1 MNQEKG
7 KSLYDN
13 LKQKEG
19 EGSKPGEFNASK
31 GWFDNFRKRFGLRSV
46 KKIGEAASAD
56 QEAADELPNA
66 SKKIIEE
73 RGYLAEPVFNAEEKC
88 PIL

>member
-1 MNQEKG
+1 MR
-7 KSLYDN
+7 KS
-13 LKQKEG
+13 KVICQRKTKARCRTKTG
-19 EGSKPGEFNASK
+19 ESDESK

-66 SKKIIEE
+66 SKEIIEE
-73 RGYLAEPVFNAEEKC
+73 SGYLAEPVSNAEEKC
-88 PIL
+88 PVL

>member
-1 MNQEKG
+1 MR
-7 KSLYDN
+7 KSKVIYQC
-13 LKQKEG
+13 KTKARWRT
-19 EGSKPGEFNASK
+19 KTGEFDESK

-66 SKKIIEE
+66 SKEIIEE
-73 RGYLAEPVFNAEEKC
+73 SGYLAEPVSNAEEKC
-88 PIL
+88 PVL